1 MLFQASVLSATRCS
15 GSSWPRA
22 APCVEAVSRSTFP
35 EGFHFPSTFED
46 PGAVTRR
53 MGQGRGPLNGDV
65 SEWMSPSSCG
75 YYSGQTDLLGFS
87 SCGDI
92 YPQVACV
99 LYALVFCFHILPNM
113 KFLIIGKEDLLFMY
127 LSACPRGVIHM
138 IRMELITLCV
148 IMCYCH
154 HEFTISFWLPV
165 LTELL

>member
-1 MLFQASVLSATRCS
+1 MLSATCCS

-46 PGAVTRR
+46 PRAVTRR

-87 SCGDI
+87 SCGGI

-113 KFLIIGKEDLLFMY
+113 KFLIIGKDLLFVSLCMPQRCY
-127 LSACPRGVIHM
+127 SHDKDGTYH
-138 IRMELITLCV
+138 TLCV

-154 HEFTISFWLPV
+154 HEFTISFCLPV
-165 LTELL
+165 PTELL